1 MDPLRRRPGIFAS
14 FCDTLRDCLSERPL
28 DCVQVEVTSHC
39 TGRCT
44 YCPHTTMADNWR
56 SVHMDDAVFAELL
69 PLLRQCKRA
78 HLQGW
83 GEPMLHPR
91 FFDMVEFARAAGCA
105 VSSTT
110 CGLQMDTALARR
122 ICESGMDVLAFSLVG
137 TDTASNNARAG
148 IPFENTCRAIACLR
162 DAQRQTKANMP
173 AIHLAY
179 LLLPD
184 RMEAVTAL
192 PELMD
197 RLDVPAA
204 VVSTLDFLAHP
215 DHAALAITPQETD
228 KIARARKLLEDARE
242 RADKAGRTIVFA
254 LPAPRIAPAAGQE
267 IAVEG
272 GCREHI
278 TTTLFVGAD
287 GGMAP
292 CVYRHLPIEDA
303 SRLEGSLCLGR
314 LPDDNALDAWKSSA
328 WRAFRRDLAMGKPD
342 AICARCPKRHEEV
355 G

>member
-1 MDPLRRRPGIFAS
+1 MSDSPLSRRPGIFAS

-44 YCPHTTMADNWR
+44 YCPHSTMADNWR
-56 SVHMDDAVFAELL
+56 SAHMDEAVFAGLL

-83 GEPMLHPR
+83 SEPMLHPR
-91 FFDMVEFARAAGCA
+91 FFEMVDFARAAGCA

-110 CGLQMDTALARR
+110 CGMQMDEERARR

-148 IPFENTCRAIACLR
+148 IPFDNTCRAIACLR
-162 DAQRQTKANMP
+162 DAQRRTRAKLP

-192 PELMD
+192 PGLMD
-197 RLDVPAA
+197 ELDVPVA

-215 DHAALAITPQETD
+215 DHVTLAIAPDEAD
-228 KIARARKLLEDARE
+228 KIARARALLDDARE
-242 RADKAGRTIVFA
+242 RAERAGRTIVFA
-254 LPAPRIAPAAGQE
+254 LPTPHPAP
-267 IAVEG
+267 VEG

-292 CVYRHLPIEDA
+292 CVYRHLPVADA
-303 SRLEGSLCLGR
+303 ARPEGSLCFGQ
-314 LPDDNALDAWKSSA
+314 LPDANALEIWKSPE
-328 WRAFRRDLAMGKPD
+328 WRAFRRNLALGQAD
-342 AICARCPKRHEEV
+342 AVCARCPKRHEEV